1 MFPSLIPRSFCF
13 CNSVFIQK
21 KLNQGEKVQYEFV
34 SIYVK
39 LPAGYK
45 PSRPTIST
53 VSSHAE
59 SNRQC
64 WIQLEN
70 CVANRCWCWNG
81 SVVRDRGSCRLKPV
95 VTSL

>member
-13 CNSVFIQK
+13 SNSVFIQK

-45 PSRPTIST
+45 PSQTIST
-53 VSSHAE
+53 

-70 CVANRCWCWNG
+70 CLANRCWCWNG

>member
-21 KLNQGEKVQYEFV
+21 KLNHGEKVQYEFV

-45 PSRPTIST
+45 PSRQTIST

-59 SNRQC
+59 SNRQY

-70 CVANRCWCWNG
+70 CLANRCWNG